1 MLVVVVMVVREWE
14 YHLTSLHL
22 LFLFLSHNL
31 NNLFLFVFSFL
42 SSN

>member
-1 MLVVVVMVVREWE
+1 MLVVMVVREWE

-31 NNLFLFVFSFL
+31 NLFLFVFSFL